1 MPKEWFR
8 MKLKKAYVFLL
19 SFMCLSV
26 MFCACYYLSYKRALS
41 QFNKNA
47 IERSQEFAALEEN
60 VDPTPLLAAEN
71 SESETVDILT
81 SEVVL
86 PTTTYVLEIYDMKE
100 NTLESNEF
108 NAPGD
113 IVGLTREGV
122 IEYLAEYMRD
132 MTLSEYNKG
141 LISYELLS
149 FSDERVV
156 IRKSYN
162 EDFVPYRF
170 YIVVKNGFVVV
181 YNSDL
186 KSVYRYTHIEAKN
199 LPEKD
204 RIALSLGIY
213 VDSLEELYGLLESYS
228 S

>member
-60 VDPTPLLAAEN
+60 VDPTPLLTAEN

-86 PTTTYVLEIYDMKE
+86 PTTTYVLEVYDMKE

>member
-1 MPKEWFR
+1 

-60 VDPTPLLAAEN
+60 VDPTPLLTAEN

-86 PTTTYVLEIYDMKE
+86 PTTTYVLEVYDMKE